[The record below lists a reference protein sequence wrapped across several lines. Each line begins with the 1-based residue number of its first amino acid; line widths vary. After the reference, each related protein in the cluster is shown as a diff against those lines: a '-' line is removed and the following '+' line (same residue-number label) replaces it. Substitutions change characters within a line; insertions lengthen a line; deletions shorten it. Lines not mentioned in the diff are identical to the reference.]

1 MFLEL
6 TVQESCLLRP
16 RELGHCDCPA
26 LAGMVAEL
34 EAQIHLAVRKRMQ
47 GQADPC
53 GGGGGHREGAG
64 GVSEEAD
71 VIKTRLAVSLQ
82 GCKH

>member
-16 RELGHCDCPA
+16 RELGHCGCPA

-34 EAQIHLAVRKRMQ
+34 EAQIHPAVRKRMQ
-47 GQADPC
+47 GQADPW
-53 GGGGGHREGAG
+53 GGHREGAG